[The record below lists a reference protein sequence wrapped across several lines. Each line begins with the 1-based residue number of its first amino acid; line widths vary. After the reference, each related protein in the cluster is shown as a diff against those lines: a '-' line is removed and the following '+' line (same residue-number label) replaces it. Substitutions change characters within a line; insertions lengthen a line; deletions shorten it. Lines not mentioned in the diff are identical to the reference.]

1 MRVKKL
7 YTDVNSYYLA
17 LLKDNRQIGE
27 NFDEKKIHAFRT
39 NYKKL
44 RAIFRWQRINK
55 KIGPNIKKTYGLAGK
70 MRNLQV
76 AEKMMADEDAG
87 LQFRTWL
94 CNVFSSLKNE
104 WDVQKQEESIKKLKK
119 PLTIVRLA
127 PKKKLGF
134 FRDRIREM
142 MVHINEFPTS
152 DDTIHNVRKL
162 GKDIQ
167 YCMKY
172 AGKQKQKSWVNKNNL
187 LTNLKKINSR
197 IGKYNDLRTVIMFL
211 EDYMQEENGKLIHSI
226 NPIKEKWQRRKTM
239 EKRALLKWLRS
250 LVA

>member
-1 MRVKKL
+1 MRAKKL

-17 LLKDNRQIGE
+17 LLKDNKQIGE
-27 NFDEKKIHAFRT
+27 DFDAKNIHAFRT
-39 NYKKL
+39 NFKKL

-55 KIGPNIKKTYGLAGK
+55 KIGPEIKKSYGLAGK

-76 AEKMMADEDAG
+76 AVKIMTDEDAD
-87 LQFRTWL
+87 QHFRSWL

-104 WDVQKQEESIKKLKK
+104 WDVQKQEKSIKKLKK
-119 PLTIVRLA
+119 PLAIVRLT
-127 PKKKLGF
+127 PRKKLGF

-142 MVHINEFPTS
+142 MIQINEFPTS

-167 YCMKY
+167 YCLKY
-172 AGKQKQKSWVNKNNL
+172 VGKQKQKSWVNKNNL

-211 EDYMQEENGKLIHSI
+211 EDYLKEENGILIDSI